1 MDRQGGKE
9 GSEEVSA
16 REEEEVKESKES
28 EDVEDVEGGIENEA
42 SSEENSDEDE
52 EEEGGGGPINAII
65 SLLQLAA
72 PILEDL
78 SDVRTK
84 KRRNFK
90 ISNIAPSCLSCLSC
104 CRPFQPESETDIA
117 EVLEVGIPLLQDL
130 SQVRR

>member
-1 MDRQGGKE
+1 MDRQGGKKE
-9 GSEEVSA
+9 SEEVSA
-16 REEEEVKESKES
+16 REEEEAKESKES

-90 ISNIAPSCLSCLSC
+90 ISNIAPSCLSC

>member
-16 REEEEVKESKES
+16 REEEEAKESKES

-52 EEEGGGGPINAII
+52 EEEGGDGPINAII

-84 KRRNFK
+84 REE
-90 ISNIAPSCLSCLSC
+90 ISKFLTSRHLAYLVVDHFSLNPKPTLPKCSK
-104 CRPFQPESETDIA
+104 
-117 EVLEVGIPLLQDL
+117 
-130 SQVRR
+130 